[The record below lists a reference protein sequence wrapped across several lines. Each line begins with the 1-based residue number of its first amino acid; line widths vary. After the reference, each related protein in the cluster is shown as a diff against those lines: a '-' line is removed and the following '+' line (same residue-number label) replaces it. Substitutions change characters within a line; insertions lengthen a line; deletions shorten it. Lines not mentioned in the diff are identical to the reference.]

1 MRPQLSERKRA
12 KLSGRIDPEPA
23 QKISQEIFKRLGKGP
38 TLGAFMGKL
47 TYEVHAAKSVD
58 ALKGNT
64 ELSVEFTESVET
76 LHSRAE
82 MPKIKS
88 RPQQVFL
95 AGVIRCGK
103 LSRLLAVRFGPG
115 ALNL

>member
-1 MRPQLSERKRA
+1 MRNKTHRV
-12 KLSGRIDPEPA
+12 
-23 QKISQEIFKRLGKGP
+23 
-38 TLGAFMGKL
+38 
-47 TYEVHAAKSVD
+47 YAAKSVD
-58 ALKGNT
+58 ALMGNT

-88 RPQQVFL
+88 RPQQKFL

-103 LSRLLAVRFGPG
+103 LSRWLAVRFGPG
-115 ALNL
+115 A